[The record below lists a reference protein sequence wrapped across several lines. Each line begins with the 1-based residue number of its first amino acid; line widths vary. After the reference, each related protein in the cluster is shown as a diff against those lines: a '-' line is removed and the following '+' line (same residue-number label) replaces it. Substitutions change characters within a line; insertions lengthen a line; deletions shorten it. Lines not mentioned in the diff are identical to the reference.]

1 MPVRSQTRRGELG
14 PMANGVA
21 KGANNL
27 GGTAAPL
34 ANLDQ
39 PQSLSRLDEP
49 ILPVGVGFF

>member
-34 ANLDQ
+34 ANLG
-39 PQSLSRLDEP
+39 SLRVRWP
-49 ILPVGVGFF
+49 AR